1 MKRNWIVEQTR
12 RGVAQFDRA
21 MTEMY
26 PESNA
31 YLKSARDYLDTV
43 GETCNYI
50 AACELVPW
58 ENYLPSNAK
67 VLDMGC
73 GGGWLSAMLS
83 RVDSVETI
91 YALDSSQHF
100 LQSLLPQVMALMKG
114 NQVKLVEIEGLFQP
128 LLFDDAHLDVVVA
141 SSALHHADNLESVL
155 KEIRRT
161 LKPGGLLF
169 VLNET
174 PWPGYR
180 HLLSVLAASVR
191 TLRDL
196 SLQRY
201 RPVSPSVSASGYL
214 YDPAL
219 GDRDYPVWY
228 WKEALRASGFVIESV
243 MDTGMPTVKGSKGRS
258 LVHFVCRAARAGH

>member
-1 MKRNWIVEQTR
+1 M
-12 RGVAQFDRA
+12 
-21 MTEMY
+21 
-26 PESNA
+26 
-31 YLKSARDYLDTV
+31 
-43 GETCNYI
+43 
-50 AACELVPW
+50 VPW
-58 ENYLPSNAK
+58 EDYLPLSSK
-67 VLDMGC
+67 VCDMGC
-73 GGGWLSAMLS
+73 GGGWLTAMLS

-100 LQSLLPQVMALMKG
+100 LQNLLPQVMALMKG

-128 LLFDDAHLDVVVA
+128 MLFEDAHLDAVVA

-174 PWPGYR
+174 PVSGYR

-201 RPVSPSVSASGYL
+201 RPASPSVSASGYL

-219 GDRDYPVWY
+219 GDRDYPIWY
-228 WKEALRASGFVIESV
+228 WKQALRASGFVIESV
-243 MDTGMPTVKGSKGRS
+243 IDTGMPTVKGRKGRS
-258 LVHFVCRAARAGH
+258 LIHFVCRAT

>member
-1 MKRNWIVEQTR
+1 MKSNWIVEQTR

-100 LQSLLPQVMALMKG
+100 LQSLLPQVMALMEG
-114 NQVKLVEIEGLFQP
+114 NQFKLVEIEGLFQP

-228 WKEALRASGFVIESV
+228 WKEALRASGFVIECV

-258 LVHFVCRAARAGH
+258 LIHFVCRAA